1 MERAAALQYQK
12 RSRSADKRIKRAFLK
27 ERLFCCFINAFC
39 IKLAKKS
46 AKFDKTLYKSY
57 KLCYNKYE
65 IYEYITIMVNS
76 NRINIRNMI
85 WIYIYIMG
93 MRDKGVSSVLHIDR
107 YF

>member
-1 MERAAALQYQK
+1 MRRTGERQYQK
-12 RSRSADKRIKRAFLK
+12 RSSSADKRIKRAFLTPF
-27 ERLFCCFINAFC
+27 FCCFINAFC
-39 IKLAKKS
+39 IKLAKKLV
-46 AKFDKTLYKSY
+46 KLDKTLYKSY